1 MSAARRTRRRR
12 RAGLSADRLTVVACI
27 GLLGFAALLARAVQ
41 LQTLDAEWLATRA
54 ERQGATT
61 LDLEPLR
68 AELRDRDGRPLAVSA
83 SVESVAASPRLIQNR
98 RAAARSLAKALRL
111 PAKEVEKRLAQAGS
125 FVWLQRWVTPDA
137 AERVR
142 ALALPG
148 IHLHSERRR
157 FYPNGSLGGPVLG
170 FADRDGRGLSGVE
183 LLFDREL
190 RGAGAELVAKRD
202 GGGRVLPNGTKP
214 PETRAGQPITLALDL
229 ELQHFAE
236 KALAE
241 SLRKTGARHATL
253 VALDPRNGEILA
265 LAESPSFD
273 PNRFWLEDSSAYRA
287 RAFVDTFEPGS
298 TFKPFSIAVALEAG
312 VTQPSEVF
320 DCENGRFRI
329 GRRTIRDHH
338 PYELLTVSDILR
350 VSSNIGMAKLTAR
363 LGARRL
369 VDGVRKF
376 GFGRTTGSGFPGEVG
391 GNVRQIRD
399 KQAIERAN
407 LSFGQGVTVTPIQLV
422 TAMAVFAN
430 EGRRVTP
437 RITRASPQTPDVAA
451 ERVLSERTTRIV
463 LEMMR
468 RVVEDGTGKAAAL
481 PHVDVAGKTGTA
493 QKVKDG
499 SYSQSDYVASFVGI
513 VPVVNPRLVIGVFI
527 DEPRG
532 FRTGGAVA
540 APVFREVAGYAV
552 DRLGIGRGAP
562 RPVKAKAAPARPPR
576 VESRKNPAG
585 ERAG

>member
-1 MSAARRTRRRR
+1 VSPARRTRKRRS
-12 RAGLSADRLTVVACI
+12 AGLQPGRLTFVACL
-27 GLLGFAALLARAVQ
+27 GLLGFAALLARALQ
-41 LQTLDAEWLATRA
+41 LQTLDAEWLAKRA
-54 ERQGATT
+54 VQQGETT
-61 LDLEPLR
+61 LELTPLR
-68 AELRDRDGRPLAVSA
+68 AELRDRSGRPLAVSA
-83 SVESVAASPRLIQNR
+83 SVESVAASPRLIED
-98 RAAARSLAKALRL
+98 RAQVVRSVAKALRL
-111 PAKEVEKRLAQAGS
+111 PPREVERRLASGPS

-157 FYPNGSLGGPVLG
+157 FYPNGSLGGPILG

-190 RGAGAELVAKRD
+190 RGAGAELHARRD
-202 GGGRVLPNGTKP
+202 GGGRVLPSATKA

-241 SLRKTGARHATL
+241 ALRKTGARHATL

-298 TFKPFSIAVALEAG
+298 TFKPFTIALALEHG
-312 VTQPSEVF
+312 VTRPSEVF

-329 GRRTIRDHH
+329 GRRTIRDYH
-338 PYELLTVSDILR
+338 PHELLTVSEILQE
-350 VSSNIGMAKLTAR
+350 SSNIGTAKLTAR

-369 VDGVRKF
+369 VDGVRRF
-376 GFGRTTGSGFPGEVG
+376 GFGRSTGSGFPGEVG
-391 GNVRQIRD
+391 GSVRELRE

-407 LSFGQGVTVTPIQLV
+407 LSFGQGVTVTPVQLV
-422 TAMAVFAN
+422 AAMAVFAN
-430 EGRRVTP
+430 DGRRVTP
-437 RITRASPQTPDVAA
+437 RITRANAETPDVAG
-451 ERVLSERTTRIV
+451 ERVLSERTAHTV

-468 RVVEDGTGKAAAL
+468 LVVEDGTGRNAAL
-481 PHVDVAGKTGTA
+481 PHVEVAGKTGTA

-499 SYSQSDYVASFVGI
+499 AYSQSDYVASFVGI

-532 FRTGGAVA
+532 VRTGGAVA
-540 APVFREVAGYAV
+540 APVFRDVAGYAV
-552 DRLGIGRGAP
+552 DRLAIGRNAP
-562 RPVKAKAAPARPPR
+562 RAAKAKAA
-576 VESRKNPAG
+576 G
-585 ERAG
+585 DRAG

>member
-1 MSAARRTRRRR
+1 MSAVRRTRRRR
-12 RAGLSADRLTVVACI
+12 SAGLRPVRLTVVACA
-27 GLLGFAALLARAVQ
+27 GLLGFAALLGRAVQ

-61 LDLEPLR
+61 LELEPLR
-68 AELRDRDGRPLAVSA
+68 AELRDRSGRPLAVSA
-83 SVESVAASPRLIQNR
+83 SVESVAASPRLIADR
-98 RAAARSLAKALRL
+98 RAAARALAKPLRM
-111 PAKEVEKRLAQAGS
+111 PAKELERRLAQGAS
-125 FVWLQRWVTPDA
+125 FVWLQRWVTPAA

-142 ALALPG
+142 ALELRG

-157 FYPNGSLGGPVLG
+157 FYPNGSLGGPLLG

-190 RGAGAELVAKRD
+190 RGAGAELRVNRD
-202 GGGRVLPNGTKP
+202 GGGRVLPTATSA

-253 VALDPRNGEILA
+253 VALDPRTGEILA

-273 PNRFWLEDSSAYRA
+273 PNRFWEGDSAAYRA

-312 VTQPSEVF
+312 VTRPEELF
-320 DCENGRFRI
+320 DCEGGRFRI
-329 GRRTIRDHH
+329 GRRTIRDYH
-338 PYELLTVSDILR
+338 PHDLLTVSDILR
-350 VSSNIGMAKLTAR
+350 LSSNIGTAKISER

-369 VDGVRKF
+369 VDGVRRF
-376 GFGRTTGSGFPGEVG
+376 GFGRSTGSSFPGEVPG
-391 GNVRQIRD
+391 SLREIRE
-399 KQAIERAN
+399 KQAVERAN
-407 LSFGQGVTVTPIQLV
+407 LSFGQGITVTPLQLV

-430 EGRRVTP
+430 DGVRVTP
-437 RITRASPQTPDVAA
+437 RLTRAAADTPAVAG
-451 ERVLSERTTRIV
+451 ERVLSVRTARIV

-481 PHVDVAGKTGTA
+481 PHVAVAGKTGTA

-499 SYSQSDYVASFVGI
+499 VYSQRDYFASFVGI

-532 FRTGGAVA
+532 IHTGGMVA

-552 DRLGIGRGAP
+552 DRLGIGTGVPGRA
-562 RPVKAKAAPARPPR
+562 AAAPARPPR
-576 VESRKNPAG
+576 LETRESGAG
-585 ERAG
+585 EGAG

>member
-12 RAGLSADRLTVVACI
+12 SAGLQPGRLTVVACA

-41 LQTLDAEWLATRA
+41 LQTIDAEWLATRA

-61 LDLEPLR
+61 FELEPLR
-68 AELRDRDGRPLAVSA
+68 AELRDRSGRPLAVSA
-83 SVESVAASPRLIQNR
+83 SVESVAASPRLIVDQP
-98 RAAARSLAKALRL
+98 ATARSLAKALHL
-111 PAKEVEKRLAQAGS
+111 PAREVLQRLAQGGS

-157 FYPNGSLGGPVLG
+157 FYPNGALGGPMLG
-170 FADRDGRGLSGVE
+170 FADRDGRGLAGVE

-190 RGAGAELVAKRD
+190 RGAGAELRVNLD
-202 GGGRVLPNGTKP
+202 GGGRVLPTATRV
-214 PETRAGQPITLALDL
+214 PEERAGQPITLALDL

-241 SLRKTGARHATL
+241 SLRKTGARHATV
-253 VALDPRNGEILA
+253 VALDPRTGEILA
-265 LAESPSFD
+265 LAEAPSFD
-273 PNRFWLEDSSAYRA
+273 PNRFWLEDSAAYRA

-298 TFKPFSIAVALEAG
+298 TFKPFSIATALEAG
-312 VTQPSEVF
+312 VTRPEEIF
-320 DCENGRFRI
+320 DCEGGSYRI
-329 GRRTIRDHH
+329 GRRTIRDYH
-338 PYELLTVSDILR
+338 PHDLLSVTDIMR
-350 VSSNIGMAKLTAR
+350 VSSNIGTAKLTAR

-369 VDGVRKF
+369 VDGVRRF
-376 GFGRTTGSGFPGEVG
+376 GFGRTTGSGFPGEVSG
-391 GNVRQIRD
+391 SLREIRE

-422 TAMAVFAN
+422 AAMAVFAN
-430 EGRRVTP
+430 GGNHVTP
-437 RITRASPQTPDVAA
+437 RLTRTPVDTPAVAG

-481 PHVDVAGKTGTA
+481 PDVAVAGKTGTA
-493 QKVKDG
+493 QKVKNG
-499 SYSQSDYVASFVGI
+499 AYSQSDYMASFIGI

-532 FRTGGAVA
+532 FRTGGMVA
-540 APVFREVAGYAV
+540 APVFHDVAGYAV
-552 DRLGIGRGAP
+552 DRLGIPRTPARQAPAP
-562 RPVKAKAAPARPPR
+562 RLETQENGAR
-576 VESRKNPAG
+576 G
-585 ERAG
+585 RAG

>member
-1 MSAARRTRRRR
+1 MSAARRVRRRR
-12 RAGLSADRLTVVACI
+12 GAGLKPGRLTAVACA
-27 GLLGFAALLARAVQ
+27 GLLGFAALLGRAVQ

-61 LDLEPLR
+61 LELEPLR
-68 AELRDRDGRPLAVSA
+68 AELRDRSGRPLAVSA

-98 RAAARSLAKALRL
+98 TAAARSLSKALRL
-111 PAKEVEKRLAQAGS
+111 PAKEVERRLAQAAS

-157 FYPNGSLGGPVLG
+157 FYPNGSLGGPILG

-190 RGAGAELVAKRD
+190 RGAGAELHMNRD
-202 GGGRVLPNGTKP
+202 GGGRVLPTAAGS

-241 SLRKTGARHATL
+241 SLRKNGARHATL
-253 VALDPRNGEILA
+253 VALDPRTGEILA

-312 VTQPSEVF
+312 VVRPEEIF
-320 DCENGRFRI
+320 DCEGGRYRI
-329 GRRTIRDHH
+329 GRRTIRDYH
-338 PYELLTVSDILR
+338 PHDLLTVSDILR
-350 VSSNIGMAKLTAR
+350 VSSNIGTAKLTAR

-369 VDGVRKF
+369 VDGVRRF
-376 GFGRTTGSGFPGEVG
+376 GFGRTTGSGFPGEVPG
-391 GNVRQIRD
+391 SLREIRE

-407 LSFGQGVTVTPIQLV
+407 LSFGQGITVTPVQLV
-422 TAMAVFAN
+422 AAMAVFGN
-430 EGRRVTP
+430 GGKRVTP
-437 RITRASPQTPDVAA
+437 RLTRTPADTPAVAG

-468 RVVEDGTGKAAAL
+468 RAVEDGTGKAAAL
-481 PHVDVAGKTGTA
+481 PHVSVAGKTGTA

-499 SYSQSDYVASFVGI
+499 IYSQSDYVASFIGI

-532 FRTGGAVA
+532 VRTGGMVA

-552 DRLGIGRGAP
+552 DRLGIGRTAP
-562 RPVKAKAAPARPPR
+562 APVAAPASSARPPR
-576 VESRKNPAG
+576 LETQENGTG
-585 ERAG
+585 E